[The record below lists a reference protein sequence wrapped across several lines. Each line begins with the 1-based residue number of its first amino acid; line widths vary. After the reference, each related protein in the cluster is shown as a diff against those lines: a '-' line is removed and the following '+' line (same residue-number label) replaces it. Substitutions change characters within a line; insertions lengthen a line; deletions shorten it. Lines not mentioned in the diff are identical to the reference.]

1 MVAADFGSYVAA
13 QERAAAAFRDQD
25 RWLRM
30 SIRNTAASG
39 KFSTDRTMREYARD
53 IWGWAPCPPYPWR
66 RRAHG
71 AALDFA
77 ASSGP

>member
-1 MVAADFGSYVAA
+1 VAADFGSYVAA

-39 KFSTDRTMREYARD
+39 KVSTDRTMREYARD
-53 IWGWAPCPPYPWR
+53 IWGVDAVPAVPL
-66 RRAHG
+66 A
-71 AALDFA
+71 
-77 ASSGP
+77 